1 MNRKVYKAENIQQ
14 AIATIKEELGSD
26 AMILSTRK
34 IKRKLS
40 DPYAKEMFEVEA
52 AVPPAPRIGPAYC
65 NAKYSFPSLLFF
77 IFRPTNP
84 SSGAETIPKV
94 R

>member
-52 AVPPAPRIGPAYC
+52 AIPLPPKGSQKSKRESDGGH
-65 NAKYSFPSLLFF
+65 
-77 IFRPTNP
+77 
-84 SSGAETIPKV
+84 SG
-94 R
+94 